1 MAEILLH
8 DDASSQAM
16 SNLTITNPARCK
28 YTMESLRISLLS
40 ISMLTTCS
48 AFLQGQMQIR
58 EPIKPTYA
66 FSIPVE
72 EEDIHDL
79 QAELNAEG
87 LGLCHGILHSSGV
100 REVTDLIHLT
110 DVQMVSLGIDSFDTR
125 NIHRVKESMTK
136 NHCNVDGENDVV
148 RELSTVRDGAFDRR
162 ALSRF
167 EVEEKHNFDMK
178 TVCSDNEVYT
188 GKLFSVKQCE
198 QLNRMAEHHAYSQIG
213 TINSGWTDQIYT
225 LTAQHMVC
233 KVSSL

>member
-1 MAEILLH
+1 MKSLL
-8 DDASSQAM
+8 
-16 SNLTITNPARCK
+16 
-28 YTMESLRISLLS
+28 ISLS
-40 ISMLTTCS
+40 ISMTTCS

-58 EPIKPTYA
+58 VPIKPTYA
-66 FSIPVE
+66 FPIPVG

-87 LGLCHGILHSSGV
+87 LSLCHGILHSSGV
-100 REVTDLIHLT
+100 REMKDLIHLT

-125 NIHRVKESMTK
+125 NINRVKESMTK
-136 NHCNVDGENDVV
+136 NHYNVDGENAVV

-198 QLNRMAEHHAYSQIG
+198 QLNRMSEHHAYSQIG

-233 KVSSL
+233 KVSSLLIFSFIKILDIF